1 MPTPKDQEP
10 EDKDSGLFYLRLLLG
25 ALAFYT
31 VYQNYFPIEFTI
43 PGLNIFNC
51 MFLGVLFIAM
61 YKGIHSKES
70 PPAKGAFTFLFVMVT
85 WGFLVGVIDDSTTAM
100 ADLVEFKTSL
110 FYILMYYLY
119 YRAVQD
125 IKTIRLVLAVVLF
138 TAFLAQLQAV
148 RQGLDYGLG
157 NFNETRR
164 AAGPFGS
171 AARANSCA
179 AYFVIMVPVGA
190 ACMLEFKRGWKV
202 FLMLLFSVGMGVF
215 GLFVTYSR
223 QGYFILGLILLYLTF
238 RKSLVL
244 ALCLCGFLACY
255 QLWAP
260 DAMIQRI
267 EMTKQDEDAKPGK
280 DGEAPKYD
288 ESTESRFLI
297 WDGAFRMMGERPLG
311 VGLNHFKR
319 NIGKYEPRYAGYDAH
334 NNYIRMAAEATP
346 IASLAMIFIIIRL
359 FILGI
364 QVERVDRSDASRA
377 LGLSMQAAAIGVLMS
392 NFYGSRFFDGDV
404 TGSVWILAALAAR
417 YRQIKLD
424 AQALRAPV
432 VDDTP
437 PWVRAAAQ
445 RSAAQAA
452 PAVPAVP
459 TALAGPTGPA
469 SLPHGG
475 PPDGRAGGRPV

>member
-1 MPTPKDQEP
+1 MSTPTDQAP
-10 EDKDSGLFYLRLLLG
+10 EDKDSGLFFLRVLLG
-25 ALAFYT
+25 GLAFYT

-43 PGLNIFNC
+43 PGLNIYNSL
-51 MFLGVLFIAM
+51 FLGVLFIVM

-70 PPAKGAFTFLFVMVT
+70 PPAKGAFTFLFVMLA
-85 WGFLVGVIDDSTTAM
+85 WGYLIGVIDDDSTAM
-100 ADLVEFKTSL
+100 ADLVELKTSI

-125 IKTIRLVLAVVLF
+125 VKTIKIVLAVVLF

-164 AAGPFGS
+164 AAGPFGT

-179 AYFVIMVPVGA
+179 AYFVIMVPLA
-190 ACMLEFKRGWKV
+190 TALMLELKQGWKIWAA
-202 FLMLLFSVGMGVF
+202 LLFSVGMGIF

-238 RKSLVL
+238 RKNLGLALLLCLVL
-244 ALCLCGFLACY
+244 ASY
-255 QLWAP
+255 QVWAP

-267 EMTKQDEDAKPGK
+267 EMTKQEDDGRAKPGK
-280 DGEAPKYD
+280 DGEEQKYD

-297 WDGAFRMMGERPLG
+297 WDGAYQMMGDRPLG

-319 NIGKYEPRYAGYDAH
+319 HIGKYVPKYAGYDAH

-346 IASLAMIFIIIRL
+346 IASLAMLVIIFR
-359 FILGI
+359 FFVLGL
-364 QVERVDRSDASRA
+364 QVERVDRSPTSRA
-377 LGLSMQAAAIGVLMS
+377 MGLALQAAMIGVLLS

-404 TGSVWILAALAAR
+404 TGSVWIFAALVAR
-417 YRQIKLD
+417 YRQLKLD
-424 AQALRAPV
+424 ENALRAP
-432 VDDTP
+432 
-437 PWVRAAAQ
+437 
-445 RSAAQAA
+445 A
-452 PAVPAVP
+452 PREPAWMSVPARPVP
-459 TALAGPTGPA
+459 AKVDPV
-469 SLPHGG
+469 GG
-475 PPDGRAGGRPV
+475 AGGGQPAGNAALPRSV